1 MVGLVGV
8 AGVRIEAQR
17 LPGGIRPEH
26 YSLAITPDLKTATF
40 TGSETI
46 DVVLNAPSKTITLN
60 AAELEFVSVKAMVS
74 DFTSQFQ
81 TAVVTLDAAKEQATF
96 TFAQPLA
103 AGRVTL
109 KIEYKGILNDKLR
122 GFYRSKTKLRR
133 YGVTQFEAT
142 DARRAFP
149 SFDEPALKATF
160 DVTLVVDAADT
171 AISNTKIVADR
182 PGPGVGKH
190 TVVFATTLRMSTYLV
205 AWLVGDFKCS
215 EGKADGIPIRAC
227 ATPDKVGLTRFA
239 LDAAK
244 QTLRDYDRYFGIKYP
259 MAKLDL
265 VAVPDFEAGAMEN
278 FGCITF
284 RETELLVDKKNG
296 ALSAKKEV
304 AETVAHEMAHQ
315 WFGDLVTP
323 AWWDNLWLN
332 EGFATWMETKEA
344 AKEHPKWRFEQDAA
358 LEKERTMDADAGR
371 TTRPIRAQAETPD
384 EINEMF
390 DDIAYGKAGAV
401 IGMVE
406 NWVGEETFRKGVQ
419 AYLAEHAYANATA
432 EDFWN
437 AQARVSGQPVDQVM
451 RSFVEQP
458 GVPVVRFASA
468 MGEEI
473 PLTQGRFFLAA
484 LTTRPAASEAWTIPV
499 CLKDGGCK
507 LLRPEETVLA
517 ESPGARFF
525 YANAGDKGY
534 CRTNYA
540 SGQLAAIV
548 ANAEIGLTVEERIGL
563 LGDRWALMR
572 AGEGTVGE
580 FLDLALAVKA
590 DPNAAVLESALG
602 KVGTIIERIATDDD
616 RKRLDGLVQ
625 REFGGVYAELGK
637 SGRHEADDRA
647 ELRETLFEALGQA
660 GDPAVLAE
668 AASQTKAL
676 FAGQTATADAVVDA
690 AVALVAAKGDAAMYE
705 KMMGLA
711 QTATDPNLKEDAL
724 HTLTRFQSPELVKRT
739 LEYAVSDEVRS
750 QDSWILIARLLGRRE
765 TQDQAWAF
773 VQQHWPEIERKSTVS
788 SGARI
793 VAAAG
798 SFCTVERRDEV
809 IGFFQAHPVESSER
823 TLAKSIDNI
832 NDCVALR
839 TAQEPKL
846 RQWLDMHGVQ

>member
-1 MVGLVGV
+1 
-8 AGVRIEAQR
+8 
-17 LPGGIRPEH
+17 
-26 YSLAITPDLKTATF
+26 
-40 TGSETI
+40 
-46 DVVLNAPSKTITLN
+46 
-60 AAELEFVSVKAMVS
+60 
-74 DFTSQFQ
+74 
-81 TAVVTLDAAKEQATF
+81 
-96 TFAQPLA
+96 
-103 AGRVTL
+103 
-109 KIEYKGILNDKLR
+109 
-122 GFYRSKTKLRR
+122 
-133 YGVTQFEAT
+133 
-142 DARRAFP
+142 
-149 SFDEPALKATF
+149 
-160 DVTLVVDAADT
+160 
-171 AISNTKIVADR
+171 
-182 PGPGVGKH
+182 
-190 TVVFATTLRMSTYLV
+190 MSTYLV

-215 EGKADGIPIRAC
+215 EGKADGIPIRVC

-244 QTLRDYDRYFGIKYP
+244 QTLRDYDRYFGIKYS

-344 AKEHPKWRFEQDAA
+344 AKEHPRWRFEQDAA

-371 TTRPIRAQAETPD
+371 TTRAIRARAETPD
-384 EINEMF
+384 EINELF

-406 NWVGEETFRKGVQ
+406 NWVGDETFRKGVQ
-419 AYLAEHAYANATA
+419 AYLEEHAYANATA

-437 AQARVSGQPVDQVM
+437 AQARVSGQPVDKVM

-473 PLTQGRFFLAA
+473 PVTQDRFFLAA
-484 LTTRPAASEAWTIPV
+484 PTTRPAGSEAAWTIPV

-507 LLRPEETVLA
+507 LLRPEERVL
-517 ESPGARFF
+517 SGISGATLV
-525 YANAGDKGY
+525 YANAEDKGY
-534 CRTNYA
+534 YRTDYSA
-540 SGQLAAIV
+540 QQLAAIV
-548 ANAEIGLTVEERIGL
+548 ANAETGLTVPERIGL

-572 AGEGTVGE
+572 ASEGSVGE
-580 FLDLALAVKA
+580 FLDLALAVKT

-602 KVGTIIERIATDDD
+602 KVGVIEARIATDDD
-616 RKRLDGLVQ
+616 RKRLDGVVR

-676 FAGQTATADAVVDA
+676 FAGQTTTADAVADA
-690 AVALVAAKGDAAMYE
+690 AVALMAAKGDAAMYE

-711 QTATDPNLKEDAL
+711 QTAADPDLKEDAL
-724 HTLTRFQSPELVKRT
+724 HTLTRFQSPELVART
-739 LEYAVSDEVRS
+739 LEYAVSDAVRS
-750 QDSWILIARLLGRRE
+750 QDSWTLLVRLLGRRE

-809 IGFFQAHPVESSER
+809 IAFFQAHPVESSER

-839 TAQEPKL
+839 TAQEQADSLPSIDCKRCLFYRAVRLLFRVLFLPAFDFVAARL
-846 RQWLDMHGVQ
+846 RD